1 MSVTYLRD
9 GKECSY
15 REAKDIVGANFKEVN
30 KNTEAILR
38 EGFVTV
44 FPTPK
49 PTTTQLEKAVRDG
62 VEVDTNGNT
71 IQKWKVVDMFSDY
84 INDEGVLVTKL
95 EQEEAYVLAE
105 FKKTVPKSISN
116 SQARQ
121 ALVLGGLYATVN
133 NAIVTGTDE
142 ALQIRWEYEVIIKR
156 DDAGLIA
163 MATAL
168 GLTEKQLDDLFILG
182 ATL

>member
-1 MSVTYLRD
+1 MASYLRD
-9 GKECSY
+9 GKEY
-15 REAKDIVGANFKEVN
+15 NTRELIATYYSGVSLPQGYDFTRE
-30 KNTEAILR
+30 NTLI
-38 EGFVTV
+38 FD
-44 FPTPK
+44 TPK
-49 PTTTQLEKAVRDG
+49 PTTTQLEKAVREG

-84 INDEGVLVTKL
+84 INDEGVLVTKA

-121 ALVLGGLYATVN
+121 ALALGGLYATVN